1 MYAQLGD
8 IVFDGLIGFD
18 SLQRDIEIR
27 YADQELMNRKPS
39 TDHTGQELTELKLS
53 IKFHVSFCHPET
65 ELQRLID
72 LAESAT
78 VVPLILGNGRIIG
91 DFTIRKIS
99 ERPQQTDKTSNYTE
113 VIVSVDLKEYVTD
126 DKALQ
131 QSQAAKLNA
140 TAIASNNPNVIRGM
154 PKTYVTANGKI
165 VGGVRDANSYATDV
179 DKLAKEAGSTPALY
193 AFNSAKILK
202 QANEAAKYLGIVN
215 SLLQGQPQLDA
226 LAPLLKPET
235 VTAIGSLQTLM
246 GLLPITGGN
255 INNVLSANNTVQG
268 YIDNVKL
275 YAAPLNAANISREL

>member
-1 MYAQLGD
+1 MYAQLGS
-8 IVFDGLIGFD
+8 IVFEGLIGFD

-39 TDHTGQELTELKLS
+39 TDHTGQELTELKIS

-131 QSQAAKLNA
+131 QAQAAKLNA

-154 PKTYVTANGKI
+154 PKTYVTANGQI

-179 DKLAKEAGSTPALY
+179 DKLSKEAGATPALY

-235 VTAIGSLQTLM
+235 VTAVGSLQTLM

-275 YAAPLNAANISREL
+275 YAAPLNAANVSREL

>member
-8 IVFDGLIGFD
+8 IVFEGLLGFD

-39 TDHTGQELTELKLS
+39 TDHTGQELMELKLG

-65 ELQRLID
+65 ELQNIIN

-99 ERPQQTDKTSNYTE
+99 ERLQQTDKKGNYTE
-113 VIVSVDLKEYVTD
+113 TIVNVDLKEYVTD

-131 QSQAAKLNA
+131 QQQDAKRNA
-140 TAIASNNPNVIRGM
+140 TALSTNNPNAIRGL
-154 PKTYVTANGKI
+154 PKTFVTANGSI
-165 VGGVRDANSYATDV
+165 VGSTRDANSYIKDV
-179 DKLAKEAGSTPALY
+179 DKLANEASATPALY
-193 AFNSAKILK
+193 AFNSAKILR
-202 QANEAAKYLGIVN
+202 QANEAAKYLGIIN
-215 SLLQGQPQLDA
+215 SLLQGQPELDA

-235 VTAIGSLQTLM
+235 VTTL
-246 GLLPITGGN
+246 GALTALTDLLPITSLN
-255 INNVLSANNTVQG
+255 INSVLSANNTLQG
-268 YIDNVKL
+268 YIENMKL
-275 YAAPLNAANISREL
+275 YAAPLNAANITRET